1 MPRREIVDAGDCITR
16 VSGEVSASSSRS
28 SPLSQRVPAQSYPDH
43 IIRLIVPFP
52 AGGSND
58 VVARLIAPHLEKA
71 LGQTVIVDNRPAAG
85 GIVGSDAVAKAAPD
99 GHTLLLVASSHT
111 VTPALNS
118 KLPYNT
124 ERDFA
129 PISLDQHQR
138 DGVLRQPEGAGEQ
151 PRGIRRAREEEPG
164 QSSTTRR
171 RAPAA
176 RPTC

>member
-1 MPRREIVDAGDCITR
+1 MPGAADA
-16 VSGEVSASSSRS
+16 
-28 SPLSQRVPAQSYPDH
+28 YPDH
-43 IIRLIVPFP
+43 VVRLIVPFP

-58 VVARLIAPHLEKA
+58 VAARLIAPHLEKA

-111 VTPALNS
+111 VTPALNA

-129 PISLDQHQR
+129 PVSLINTNAMVFFVNPKVPATR
-138 DGVLRQPEGAGEQ
+138 P
-151 PRGIRRAREEEPG
+151 RRAR
-164 QSSTTRR
+164 
-171 RAPAA
+171 RARQERA
-176 RPTC
+176 RES